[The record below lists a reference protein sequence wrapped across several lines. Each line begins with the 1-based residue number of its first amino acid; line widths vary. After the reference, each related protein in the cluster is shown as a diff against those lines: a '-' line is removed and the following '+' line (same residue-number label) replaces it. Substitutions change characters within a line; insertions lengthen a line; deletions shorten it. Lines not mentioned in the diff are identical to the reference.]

1 MTPSNEEQAVVYVV
15 DDDEAVRDSLRWLLE
30 ANGFRVQVFASA
42 EEFLNA
48 DRPGRIDRP
57 GCLLLDVRMPGM
69 SGLQLHD
76 ELLRRG
82 STLPLIFITGHGDVG
97 MAVSSMKK
105 GAVDFLEKPFSDEE
119 LCAVVRQHLDR
130 AILSHQAN
138 SAEREA
144 MGRVERLTG
153 RERQVLDLIVGGRLN
168 KQIADDLDISIKT
181 VEAHRAN
188 IMTKLGARTMA
199 DLIRIALKATGAN

>member
-1 MTPSNEEQAVVYVV
+1 VKPQAPQSEQIIYLV
-15 DDDEAVRDSLRWLLE
+15 DDDEALRDSLVWLLE
-30 ANGFRVQVFASA
+30 SQGFKVEAFASA
-42 EEFLNA
+42 EAFLRVWRPEFN
-48 DRPGRIDRP
+48 

-76 ELLRRG
+76 ELLKRG
-82 STLPLIFITGHGDVG
+82 SPLPLIFITGHGDVN

-105 GAVDFLEKPFSDEE
+105 GAADFLEKPFNDEE
-119 LCAVVRQHLDR
+119 LCAVVRQNLDR
-130 AILSHQAN
+130 AITAHEASN
-138 SAEREA
+138 AERDA
-144 MGRVERLTG
+144 IGRIEKLTG
-153 RERQVLDLIVGGRLN
+153 RERQVLDLIVAGRLN

-199 DLIRIALKATGAN
+199 DLMRIALKATGNA

>member
-1 MTPSNEEQAVVYVV
+1 MTSTIDDPAIVYIV

-30 ANGFRVQVFASA
+30 ANGFRVQVYQSA
-42 EEFLNA
+42 EEFLANLRT
-48 DRPGRIDRP
+48 DRNERP

-76 ELLRRG
+76 ELLKRG
-82 STLPLIFITGHGDVG
+82 STLPLIFITGHGDVN

-105 GAVDFLEKPFSDEE
+105 GAADFLEKPFNDEE
-119 LCAVVRQHLDR
+119 LCAVVRQNLDR
-130 AILSHQAN
+130 AITAHEASH
-138 SAEREA
+138 AERDA
-144 MGRVERLTG
+144 IGRIEKLTG
-153 RERQVLDLIVGGRLN
+153 RERQVLDLIVAGRLN

-199 DLIRIALKATGAN
+199 DLMRIALKATGNA

>member
-1 MTPSNEEQAVVYVV
+1 MTSNIDDQAIVYVV

-30 ANGFRVQVFASA
+30 ANGFRVQVYQSA
-42 EEFLNA
+42 EEFLANLRP
-48 DRPGRIDRP
+48 DRNEWP

-76 ELLRRG
+76 ELLKRG
-82 STLPLIFITGHGDVG
+82 SPLPLIFITGHGDVN

-105 GAVDFLEKPFSDEE
+105 GAADFLEKPFNDEE
-119 LCAVVRQHLDR
+119 LCAVVRQNLDR
-130 AILSHQAN
+130 AITAHEASN
-138 SAEREA
+138 AERDA
-144 MGRVERLTG
+144 IGRIEKLTG
-153 RERQVLDLIVGGRLN
+153 RERQVLDLIVAGRLN

-199 DLIRIALKATGAN
+199 DLMRIALKATGNA